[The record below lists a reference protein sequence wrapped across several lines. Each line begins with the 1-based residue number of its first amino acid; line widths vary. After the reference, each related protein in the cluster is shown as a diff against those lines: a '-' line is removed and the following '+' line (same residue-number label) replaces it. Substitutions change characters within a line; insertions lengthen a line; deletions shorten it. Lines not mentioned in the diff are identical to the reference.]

1 MMWMM
6 TENCKIWGSC
16 SRRVCEVIREETEIR
31 KEKKGF
37 RQEKIGLRGNE
48 DGDTCVYKRR

>member
-16 SRRVCEVIREETEIR
+16 SRKMCGITTKETEIR
-31 KEKKGF
+31 KEKKGSGKE
-37 RQEKIGLRGNE
+37 R
-48 DGDTCVYKRR
+48 